1 MKTRFVAHILS
12 LPVLGIAILSAAN
25 EENWPR
31 FRGHNGAGTADFE
44 VPAKWTGDTV
54 NWEIKL
60 PGSGHGSPVVWG
72 DKIFLNAAREK
83 GKERLVVCLDAP
95 SGKVLWTKTFEF
107 ESHKTNKRN
116 SFASSTPA
124 VDSDAVYVAWGHNTE
139 LQVTALSH
147 QGKTLWQRNF
157 GKVSGGHGFGV
168 SPIVHDDLLVLPND
182 IEKGGGFLLG
192 IDRKTGDERWKL
204 PRESKRLT
212 YSTPCVFPAPNGKK
226 ELIFTN
232 WWLGVTSV
240 DPLKGKPL
248 WELSVFGRP
257 HAERAISSPIVAGD
271 LVLSVCG
278 FTTLDKHLV
287 AIRPASASK
296 DGKAKE
302 IWRLEDTVPHIP
314 TPLLTKNRLYLW
326 ADNGVVTCLRPD
338 TGKVVWKARPEG
350 VKDTFYGSPVCAG
363 GVIFCVSAYG
373 KVVAIADDEEFRQ
386 LAVNDLD
393 ELCHSTPALANGN
406 LYLRLFERLICIK
419 GT

>member
-1 MKTRFVAHILS
+1 MKKLVACALS
-12 LPVLGIAILSAAN
+12 LPLLGSVTLWAADEN
-25 EENWPR
+25 NWPR
-31 FRGHNGAGTADFE
+31 FRGHNGAGTADFSI
-44 VPAKWTGDTV
+44 PAKWTDDTV
-54 NWEIKL
+54 RWETEL
-60 PGSGHGSPVVWG
+60 PGEGHGSPAVWG
-72 DKIFLNAAREK
+72 DKIFLNAARAK
-83 GKERLVVCLDAP
+83 GTERLVVCVDAP
-95 SGKVLWTKTFEF
+95 SGKVLWTKAFDFKT
-107 ESHKTNKRN
+107 HKANKRN

-124 VDSDAVYVAWGHNTE
+124 VDADAVYVAWGNQTE
-139 LQVTALSH
+139 LKVTALSH
-147 QGKTLWQRNF
+147 GGKTLWQENY
-157 GKVSGGHGFGV
+157 GKVVGNHGFGV
-168 SPIVHDDLLVLPND
+168 SPIVHDDLVVLPND

-192 IDRKTGDERWKL
+192 IDKKTGETRWKI

-212 YSTPCVFPAPNGKK
+212 FSTPCVYPAPNGKP

-240 DPLKGKPL
+240 DPKKGKPL

-314 TPLLTKNRLYLW
+314 TPLLTKDRLYLW

-338 TGKVVWKARPEG
+338 TGKVVWKARTEG

-363 GVIFCVSAYG
+363 DVIFCVSAYG
-373 KVVAIADDEEFRQ
+373 KVVAISDADEFRQ
-386 LAVNDLD
+386 LAVTDL
-393 ELCHSTPALANGN
+393 EEVCHSTPALANGD
-406 LYLRLFERLICIK
+406 LYLRLFKRLVCIK
-419 GT
+419 GS

>member
-1 MKTRFVAHILS
+1 MCI
-12 LPVLGIAILSAAN
+12 
-25 EENWPR
+25 
-31 FRGHNGAGTADFE
+31 
-44 VPAKWTGDTV
+44 
-54 NWEIKL
+54 
-60 PGSGHGSPVVWG
+60 
-72 DKIFLNAAREK
+72 
-83 GKERLVVCLDAP
+83 DAP
-95 SGKVLWTKTFEF
+95 SGKVLWTQAF
-107 ESHKTNKRN
+107 ESETHKTNKRN

-124 VDSDAVYVAWGHNTE
+124 VDAQAVYVAWGHKAE

-147 QGKTLWQRNF
+147 NGKTLWRSAF
-157 GKVSGGHGFGV
+157 GGVTGGHGFGV
-168 SPIVHDDLLVLPND
+168 SPIVHDDLIVLPND

-192 IDRKTGDERWKL
+192 IDCKTGQARWKL

-212 YSTPCVFPAPNGKK
+212 YSTPCVFPAPSGKN

-232 WWLGVTSV
+232 WWLGVTAV
-240 DPLKGKPL
+240 DPLKGKTL

-257 HAERAISSPIVAGD
+257 HAERAISSPIVAND
-271 LVLSVCG
+271 LVLGVCG

-296 DGKAKE
+296 DGKARE

-326 ADNGVVTCLRPD
+326 ADNGVITCLRPD
-338 TGKVVWKARPEG
+338 TGKVVWKARTEG

-363 GVIFCVSAYG
+363 KIIFCSSSHG
-373 KVVAIADDEEFRQ
+373 KVVAIADDEKFRQ

-393 ELCHSTPALANGN
+393 EICHSTPALANGN
-406 LYLRLFERLICIK
+406 LYLRLFERLVCIK

>member
-1 MKTRFVAHILS
+1 MNTRIAGYCFIIFCCAYGK
-12 LPVLGIAILSAAN
+12 GIADKDQ
-25 EENWPR
+25 NWPR
-31 FRGHNGAGTADFE
+31 FRGPNGSGVADFS
-44 VPAKWTGDTV
+44 VPAKWLKE
-54 NWEIKL
+54 NYRWETKL
-60 PGSGHGSPVVWG
+60 PGSGHSSPVVWG
-72 DKIFLNAAREK
+72 NKVFLNAAREK
-83 GKERLVVCLDAP
+83 GKERLVVCVDGT
-95 SGKVLWTKTFEF
+95 SGKILWTKAF
-107 ESHKTNKRN
+107 ESQTHKTHKHN
-116 SFASSTPA
+116 SYATGTPA
-124 VDSDAVYVAWGHNTE
+124 VDADGVYVAWGHKGE
-139 LQVTALSH
+139 LQFTALSH
-147 QGKTLWQRNF
+147 DGKLLWKRDLGGAN
-157 GKVSGGHGFGV
+157 GGHGFGV
-168 SPIVHDDLLVLPND
+168 SPIVYRDLVVLPND
-182 IEKGGGFLLG
+182 MEKGGGFLIG
-192 IDRKTGDERWKL
+192 VDRKTGETRWKI

-212 YSTPCVFPAPNGKK
+212 YSTPCVFQAPNGKE
-226 ELIFTN
+226 ELMFTN

-240 DPLKGKPL
+240 EPSQGKLL

-287 AIRPASASK
+287 AIRPASASE

-326 ADNGVVTCLRPD
+326 ADNGVITCLRPNS
-338 TGKVVWKARPEG
+338 GEIVWKARIEG
-350 VKDTFYGSPVCAG
+350 VRDTFFGSPVCAG

-393 ELCHSTPALANGN
+393 ELCRSTPALANGN

>member
-1 MKTRFVAHILS
+1 MKSRFVACVLS
-12 LPVLGIAILSAAN
+12 LPLLGNINLWAEDKNS
-25 EENWPR
+25 WPR
-31 FRGHNGAGTADFE
+31 FRGPNGAGTAEFQI
-44 VPAKWTGDTV
+44 PAKWTKDAFR
-54 NWEIKL
+54 WEAEL
-60 PGSGHGSPVVWG
+60 PGDGHGSPAVWG
-72 DKIFLNAAREK
+72 DKIFLNAARDK
-83 GKERLVVCLDAP
+83 GAERLVVCVDAL
-95 SGKVLWTKTFEF
+95 SGKMLWTKAFPFKT
-107 ESHKTNKRN
+107 HKANKRN

-124 VDSDAVYVAWGHNTE
+124 VDADAVYVAWGNQTE
-139 LQVTALSH
+139 LKVTALSH
-147 QGKTLWQRNF
+147 KGKQLWQGNY
-157 GKVSGGHGFGV
+157 GKVIGNHGFGV
-168 SPIVHDDLLVLPND
+168 SPIVHEDLVVLPND

-192 IDRKTGDERWKL
+192 IDKKTGETRWKI
-204 PRESKRLT
+204 PRDSKRLT
-212 YSTPCVFPAPNGKK
+212 FSTPCVYSAPNGKK

-240 DPLKGKPL
+240 DPQKGKPL

-314 TPLLTKNRLYLW
+314 TPLLTKDRLYLW
-326 ADNGVVTCLRPD
+326 ADNGVVTCLRPK
-338 TGKVVWKARPEG
+338 TGKVVWKARVEG

-363 GVIFCVSAYG
+363 NTIFCVSAYG
-373 KVVAIADDEEFRQ
+373 KVVAIADAEEFRQ

-393 ELCHSTPALANGN
+393 EICHSTPALANGN
-406 LYLRLFERLICIK
+406 LYLRLFNRLVCIK
-419 GT
+419 GS